1 MPALS
6 VPRKWRPPLALVI
19 AALVALLITLPVLG
33 LALARLAGNQF
44 VRETERSLIAQSVIL
59 AEVYAD
65 ALAATGWRDDGP
77 PLPDAIVVQREDRYH
92 PVDPVLAAKPD
103 LVGEPVGL
111 VPSLDTPAAEYI
123 AIAARLTDLAQ
134 RSQKTT
140 LAGYRFLDT
149 KGVVVASSGEGEGM
163 SLGHVAEVRAAL
175 EGQVS
180 TALRYRE
187 PLDER
192 HALSSIS
199 RDTAFRVHVAHPV
212 IIDGRVAG
220 AVYLIRT
227 PIDLRKFLY
236 RERYELARMAA
247 VMLVGGLLIGFISW
261 RVLSRPIRA
270 LRAQSQEVARGERA
284 APEPLRHYGVSELAD
299 LGESLLS
306 MAQSLTE
313 RSDAIRLYT
322 EHVTHELKSPVTSIV
337 GAAELL
343 ETSGERL
350 GAARRAQLLKTIH
363 AEGHRMDTLLATLR
377 DLARVRTFSG
387 DETTRLAAHA
397 DWAKT
402 AFSGLEVVVA
412 GELEADICLS
422 AEEMEIVLTQL
433 LQNAADHG
441 AKRVEVRFD
450 AGARVL
456 SVADDGEGVSE
467 ANREDIFTPFFTTK
481 RDRGGT
487 GMGLAITAAIAERH
501 GGALRLGAA
510 EAGATFLLD
519 LPG

>member
-1 MPALS
+1 MPALN

-19 AALVALLITLPVLG
+19 AGLVALLLTLPVLG

-65 ALAATGWRDDGP
+65 ALSATGWQDDGP
-77 PLPDAIVVQREDRYH
+77 PLPDLAAARREEKYH
-92 PVDPVLAAKPD
+92 PVDPVLAARPD
-103 LVGEPVGL
+103 SVGEPIGIGL
-111 VPSLDTPAAEYI
+111 PSLDPPAAEYI
-123 AIAARLTDLAQ
+123 AVAARLTDLAQ

-149 KGVVVASSGEGEGM
+149 KGIVIASSGEGEGM

-180 TALRYRE
+180 TALRFRE

-212 IIDGRVAG
+212 VIDGRGAG

-247 VMLVGGLLIGFISW
+247 GMLVGGLVIGFVSW

-270 LRAQSQEVARGERA
+270 LRAQSQEVASGERA

-299 LGESLLS
+299 LGQSLLS
-306 MAQSLTE
+306 MAHTLTE

-337 GAAELL
+337 GAAEL
-343 ETSGERL
+343 
-350 GAARRAQLLKTIH
+350 
-363 AEGHRMDTLLATLR
+363 
-377 DLARVRTFSG
+377 
-387 DETTRLAAHA
+387 
-397 DWAKT
+397 
-402 AFSGLEVVVA
+402 
-412 GELEADICLS
+412 
-422 AEEMEIVLTQL
+422 
-433 LQNAADHG
+433 
-441 AKRVEVRFD
+441 
-450 AGARVL
+450 
-456 SVADDGEGVSE
+456 
-467 ANREDIFTPFFTTK
+467 
-481 RDRGGT
+481 
-487 GMGLAITAAIAERH
+487 
-501 GGALRLGAA
+501 
-510 EAGATFLLD
+510 
-519 LPG
+519 